1 MIVSIK
7 KIKFSMLVLASAS
20 KGRKK
25 LLDQIALRHKVI
37 VSDFDETQLQELDP
51 KLKVK
56 LLAKAKAD
64 SSLKKLIRENH
75 ALNTFQALLGC
86 DSLFE
91 FEGEIFEKPINK
103 NQLISRWQRM
113 SGNSGLLHTGH
124 YLILKDNFK
133 SGIKSIS
140 RNKCFEGVVSTKIE
154 FMCLSNFEINK
165 YASTSEPY
173 NCAGGFAI
181 EGNGGLFIKKIDGCF
196 SNVIGLS
203 LPWLKNNLER
213 LSLSRL
219 LLDR

>member
-1 MIVSIK
+1 M
-7 KIKFSMLVLASAS
+7 FVLASAS
-20 KGRKK
+20 KARQK

-37 VSDFDETQLQELDP
+37 VSDFDETQLQEKDP
-51 KLKVK
+51 ILKAK

-64 SSLKKLIRENH
+64 SALKKLIKENH

-103 NQLISRWQRM
+103 EQLISRWQRM
-113 SGNSGLLHTGH
+113 SGKSGFLHTGH
-124 YLILKDNFK
+124 CLISLDNFK
-133 SGIKSIS
+133 SDMKIIS
-140 RNKCFEGVVSTKIE
+140 KYKYFEGVVSTKIQ
-154 FMCLSNFEINK
+154 FMSLSNIEIVK

-181 EGNGGLFIKKIDGCF
+181 EGYGGLFIKKIDGCF

-203 LPWLKNNLER
+203 LPWLKNNLEKFG
-213 LSLSRL
+213 LSRL